1 MLGCVVQAIAESCN
15 GTLPT
20 SAEIRLASPPQAVS
34 PKRSLAREW
43 SEPIRKTVPE
53 DEGHLGIVQGRLGK
67 RRHEVMTCPHTQGRM
82 WRRPAW
88 NHEVEERNQL
98 LRQPGLDGP
107 VGRAP
112 ARSQSGQSGMA
123 APTAVGGRMGQCS
136 SRSARTGSG
145 CTFPVPGNSDHA
157 QPPTERRRSPPL
169 ATGGLHATGGTSPA
183 NPWLHPEPRVRE
195 PAHRR
200 AATCL

>member
-1 MLGCVVQAIAESCN
+1 MVQAIAESCN

-34 PKRSLAREW
+34 SKRSLAREW

-53 DEGHLGIVQGRLGK
+53 NEGHLGIVQRRLGK
-67 RRHEVMTCPHTQGRM
+67 RRHEVMICPRTQGQMRQ
-82 WRRPAW
+82 RPAR

-98 LRQPGLDGP
+98 LQQPGLDGP

-136 SRSARTGSG
+136 SRSARTGIGMHVSAFG
-145 CTFPVPGNSDHA
+145 ATRIMHSRPRNAAAPHRWQLAVCMR
-157 QPPTERRRSPPL
+157 QPE
-169 ATGGLHATGGTSPA
+169 
-183 NPWLHPEPRVRE
+183 
-195 PAHRR
+195 
-200 AATCL
+200 